1 MLQFLLLL
9 VYILPFA
16 LSAILSAFVNIRRE
30 KRNAQIL
37 NPVLGTVFVILL
49 IVFLDRIGTGFRDL
63 VTWLGTNV
71 SFLSFLRDLDL
82 VYGVTYILNA
92 LIILAFVAVK
102 SLLRPLM
109 LKMHSSEKIMQVL
122 TGRWYECIPLTQAQL
137 EELREKESKRG
148 KKRRK
153 KRGKRASS
161 RKKEEENDERW
172 RVRWYV
178 KRSYSEVRKVFLGL
192 YIGAVV
198 VSCLLFILAGELS
211 GTSAFTAS
219 FYPALGVLILG
230 EIFFFLNGYTYREAE
245 EKRKLKP
252 PAQEV
257 EYEPIRKKYEELF
270 PARLKESGSIL
281 RVENKKD
288 ASEALIEQYEEEYKL
303 TNSHDAELLGEYT
316 KLLAKRKQVDE
327 NLMSSVRRLLD
338 GESVLFASPFYEKVT
353 DYIFLFLLRR
363 LMENDRV
370 LLVMGRNGAESNI
383 VDWVKRGLTG
393 INGFDELW
401 KISSLEEADESS
413 DLIYVPL
420 RHIYGQELFQ
430 KKRKILSEVGVVILF
445 DASRLL
451 GTMQMG
457 LSVLVNYVR
466 KGKKPQFVV
475 FDRNCDGLVDSLS
488 HVLHTSIE
496 EVVPTARNSIDC
508 GEMIWNAD
516 GAMLQSKLGVNTSR
530 YFGMGVELAML
541 AVRNKVSR
549 VSWLSYEKFPN
560 RDMRWIMLQYYVP
573 ICKALGIP
581 ESKSALEERIDLCV
595 DPWAMRMRKN
605 AYLVIED
612 EYNNI
617 YETARQFSA
626 LATEQEFMH
635 IISQNYLLKDY
646 MAAHADLFRD
656 DPKAIPN
663 IVPDYQRSVKN
674 SVYKVLMRLVAG
686 ELPEEDAEELLAHC
700 GWAADGK
707 STVFERLLNVLK
719 TYFKGTDVSDE
730 RLKEVLVREEHASAD
745 IYSEK
750 KEVFY
755 SVKDKEF
762 IDEFLSQLK
771 ISYYVA
777 EDVTE
782 RGVLGA
788 RLYGHVYQDFLPGVF
803 TILDGKYYEVI
814 SVSKAYGVEVR
825 RAADHLTQRR
835 YYRQLR
841 NYKVSGFKALEETA
855 SRKSYGKVWF
865 EIGEAEI
872 EVDTY
877 GYLEMSD
884 FGDMKHANKVLIN
897 DVEKRTYRNKTV
909 MRVNLEGSTPEVR
922 TTIAVMINE
931 IFVSLFPDTH
941 NFICAAVS
949 RQENAELDGYLPEL
963 STDEPDDGYVYI
975 IEDSLID
982 LGLLI
987 CVSRYFMRI
996 MDIICDLLTWHGDV
1010 MREEEKGEAS
1020 VGGAPEQEPAKPEGP
1035 AKPEA
1040 PVKPEES
1047 AKPEEPA
1054 EPEEPEKPEEPAEPQ
1069 EPEGAEEPEEPAEPQ
1084 EPEGPAKPEEGKKE
1098 RRAGGLRKFLE
1109 ACKARRAEKRE
1120 RKKQEKAEKRA
1131 GSEEKKKQKEQEKLL
1146 KEQEKLL
1153 KEQEKARIRKERK
1166 DAKRKMKEQKEH
1178 PSAEP
1183 ASDVSEETNG
1193 ADGSGTALTQDGPE
1207 REDVPEAA
1215 SEREDEAPEAT
1226 PEREEAPEAASE
1238 REEAPEAASERE
1250 EAPEA
1255 APEREE
1261 APEAASGP
1269 EEKINFYKL
1278 PDRDAFMHAS
1288 AGPDRDEG
1296 EQDEVEGEEAVTRK
1310 VDLKDGS
1317 LLPEEAVKPY
1327 SQRYFMLYGH
1337 EKQPEFLKTDE
1348 TLAYLKEIGLEN
1360 NYLHQAR
1367 RKKKELEQ
1375 QQYYNWQFKEG
1386 KHYCDF
1392 CGKLMEEKMEVL
1404 ADGRERCP
1412 ECSETAVSKLSD
1424 YKRVYK
1430 ETRKKMAI
1438 LFGITIR
1445 SKIKVKFANAQDI
1458 AQRRG
1463 STFEPTPGMDGRVLG
1478 YAMKKG
1484 NKRYICME
1492 NGSPRTEMEMTLVH
1506 ELTHQWQ
1513 YENWDEA
1520 FVLDRSHLPI
1530 MEGMAEW
1537 SAAQYIASMGLTQR
1551 AEDFIRRETR
1561 RNDEYGAGLR
1571 MFLEVYPVYM
1581 TMELGRTPFEL
1592 RGDPLSQ
1599 QQE

>member
-71 SFLSFLRDLDL
+71 SFLSFLQDLDL

-109 LKMHSSEKIMQVL
+109 LKMHGSEKIMSVL

-137 EELREKESKRG
+137 EELREKESQRG

-153 KRGKRASS
+153 KRGKRAAS
-161 RKKEEENDERW
+161 KKKEENDERL

-288 ASEALIEQYEEEYKL
+288 ASEALIEKYEEEYRL

-353 DYIFLFLLRR
+353 DYLFLFLLRR

-370 LLVMGRNGAESNI
+370 LLVTGRNGAESNI

-413 DLIYVPL
+413 ELIYVPL

-466 KGKKPQFVV
+466 KGRKPQFVI

-707 STVFERLLNVLK
+707 STVFERLLNVSACPRGACFRRYLQ
-719 TYFKGTDVSDE
+719 
-730 RLKEVLVREEHASAD
+730 RKEGGLLFRQRQGVYRR
-745 IYSEK
+745 IP
-750 KEVFY
+750 
-755 SVKDKEF
+755 
-762 IDEFLSQLK
+762 LS
-771 ISYYVA
+771 A
-777 EDVTE
+777 EDLLLCGGRRHGT
-782 RGVLGA
+782 R
-788 RLYGHVYQDFLPGVF
+788 RPGS
-803 TILDGKYYEVI
+803 KVI
-814 SVSKAYGVEVR
+814 R
-825 RAADHLTQRR
+825 PCL
-835 YYRQLR
+835 
-841 NYKVSGFKALEETA
+841 SGFP
-855 SRKSYGKVWF
+855 SRCF
-865 EIGEAEI
+865 HDIGR
-872 EVDTY
+872 
-877 GYLEMSD
+877 
-884 FGDMKHANKVLIN
+884 KVL
-897 DVEKRTYRNKTV
+897 
-909 MRVNLEGSTPEVR
+909 
-922 TTIAVMINE
+922 
-931 IFVSLFPDTH
+931 
-941 NFICAAVS
+941 
-949 RQENAELDGYLPEL
+949 
-963 STDEPDDGYVYI
+963 
-975 IEDSLID
+975 
-982 LGLLI
+982 
-987 CVSRYFMRI
+987 
-996 MDIICDLLTWHGDV
+996 
-1010 MREEEKGEAS
+1010 
-1020 VGGAPEQEPAKPEGP
+1020 
-1035 AKPEA
+1035 
-1040 PVKPEES
+1040 
-1047 AKPEEPA
+1047 
-1054 EPEEPEKPEEPAEPQ
+1054 
-1069 EPEGAEEPEEPAEPQ
+1069 
-1084 EPEGPAKPEEGKKE
+1084 
-1098 RRAGGLRKFLE
+1098 
-1109 ACKARRAEKRE
+1109 
-1120 RKKQEKAEKRA
+1120 
-1131 GSEEKKKQKEQEKLL
+1131 
-1146 KEQEKLL
+1146 
-1153 KEQEKARIRKERK
+1153 
-1166 DAKRKMKEQKEH
+1166 
-1178 PSAEP
+1178 
-1183 ASDVSEETNG
+1183 
-1193 ADGSGTALTQDGPE
+1193 
-1207 REDVPEAA
+1207 
-1215 SEREDEAPEAT
+1215 
-1226 PEREEAPEAASE
+1226 
-1238 REEAPEAASERE
+1238 
-1250 EAPEA
+1250 
-1255 APEREE
+1255 
-1261 APEAASGP
+1261 
-1269 EEKINFYKL
+1269 
-1278 PDRDAFMHAS
+1278 
-1288 AGPDRDEG
+1288 
-1296 EQDEVEGEEAVTRK
+1296 
-1310 VDLKDGS
+1310 
-1317 LLPEEAVKPY
+1317 
-1327 SQRYFMLYGH
+1327 
-1337 EKQPEFLKTDE
+1337 
-1348 TLAYLKEIGLEN
+1348 
-1360 NYLHQAR
+1360 
-1367 RKKKELEQ
+1367 
-1375 QQYYNWQFKEG
+1375 
-1386 KHYCDF
+1386 
-1392 CGKLMEEKMEVL
+1392 
-1404 ADGRERCP
+1404 
-1412 ECSETAVSKLSD
+1412 
-1424 YKRVYK
+1424 
-1430 ETRKKMAI
+1430 
-1438 LFGITIR
+1438 
-1445 SKIKVKFANAQDI
+1445 
-1458 AQRRG
+1458 
-1463 STFEPTPGMDGRVLG
+1463 
-1478 YAMKKG
+1478 
-1484 NKRYICME
+1484 
-1492 NGSPRTEMEMTLVH
+1492 
-1506 ELTHQWQ
+1506 
-1513 YENWDEA
+1513 
-1520 FVLDRSHLPI
+1520 
-1530 MEGMAEW
+1530 
-1537 SAAQYIASMGLTQR
+1537 
-1551 AEDFIRRETR
+1551 
-1561 RNDEYGAGLR
+1561 
-1571 MFLEVYPVYM
+1571 
-1581 TMELGRTPFEL
+1581 
-1592 RGDPLSQ
+1592 
-1599 QQE
+1599 